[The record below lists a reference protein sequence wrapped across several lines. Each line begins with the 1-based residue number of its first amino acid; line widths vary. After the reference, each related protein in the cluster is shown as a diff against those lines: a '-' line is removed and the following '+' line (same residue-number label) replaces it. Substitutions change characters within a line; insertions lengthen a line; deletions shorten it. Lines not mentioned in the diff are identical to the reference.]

1 MSGYLCIFL
10 LLLNIKF
17 IFEGVQALEKTVK
30 CCSYLWL
37 SNKFDAHKKPLRRV
51 VMRL

>member
-17 IFEGVQALEKTVK
+17 ILKVFK
-30 CCSYLWL
+30 L
-37 SNKFDAHKKPLRRV
+37 SKKPLNAVYTFGCQTSLTRTKNRSEGW
-51 VMRL
+51 